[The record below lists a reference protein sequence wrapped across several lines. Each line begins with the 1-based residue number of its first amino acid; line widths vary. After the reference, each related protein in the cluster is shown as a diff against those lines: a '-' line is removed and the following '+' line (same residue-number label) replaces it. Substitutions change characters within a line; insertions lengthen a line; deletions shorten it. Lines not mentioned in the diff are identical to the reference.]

1 MSTEAATP
9 PAQQG
14 LPRLLLLVMLLLSVL
29 IVAGFL
35 LYLAGNP
42 TPLNDFHVLWSAAR
56 YLRQA
61 PLTQVYDSSVFAA
74 FRQDVADPH
83 LSHLP
88 FLYPPCAALL
98 LWPLGSLPYG
108 MAQLAWNLG
117 GLGLYLG
124 AVATTVR
131 PARPALLGALI
142 APATIVCLF
151 AGQTGLLLGA
161 LPLFGVG
168 LLPKRPLLAG
178 VAFGLMAFKPQL
190 ALLPGLA
197 LLLSGHW
204 RTAAAAAATAALLV
218 LASIL
223 AFGFPAWP
231 AWLHQLAGFG
241 QGLDSS
247 AIHRQYGVSVFF
259 ALLPL
264 GRAPAL
270 LAQLGVG
277 LAALLLSTRCLRRG
291 MALPLL
297 PGLLLASPYAVAYDL
312 PVLAAA
318 CLLLATEGF
327 RSDFRDGE
335 AFVLATTWLAP
346 VLLLLSLPFSGA
358 MAAALTAMV
367 FLLTLGRRAPPAGP
381 AAA

>member
-1 MSTEAATP
+1 MSTESAAP

-14 LPRLLLLVMLLLSVL
+14 LPRLLLLIILLLSGL
-29 IVAGFL
+29 ILAGFL
-35 LYLAGNP
+35 RYLAGNP

-61 PLTQVYDSSVFAA
+61 PLPQVYDPGAFAA

-88 FLYPPCAALL
+88 FLYPPCTALL
-98 LWPLGSLPYG
+98 LWPLGALPYG
-108 MAQLAWNLG
+108 LAQLGWNLA
-117 GLGLYLG
+117 GLALYLG
-124 AVATTVR
+124 AVAAAVR
-131 PARPALLGALI
+131 PARPALLAALI
-142 APATIVCLF
+142 APATAVCLF

-161 LPLFGVG
+161 LALTGVG
-168 LLPKRPLLAG
+168 LLPGRPLLAG

-204 RTAAAAAATAALLV
+204 RTAAAAASTAAVLV
-218 LASIL
+218 LASVV
-223 AFGFPAWP
+223 AFGFAAWP

-241 QGLDSS
+241 QALDGS
-247 AIHRQYGVSVFF
+247 ATHRQYGVSVFF

-264 GRAPAL
+264 GHTAAL
-270 LAQLGVG
+270 LAQLGVS
-277 LAALLLSTRCLRRG
+277 LAVLWLCTRGLRRG
-291 MALPLL
+291 AALPLL

-312 PVLAAA
+312 PALAAA
-318 CLLLATEGF
+318 CLLLAAEGF

-335 AFVLATTWLAP
+335 AFVLAAAWLTP

-358 MAAALTAMV
+358 MAALLTALV
-367 FLLTLGRRAPPAGP
+367 LLLALGRRAPRTNP